1 MLKVIEM
8 FKEDGTVDE
17 LGIGSIRDTIADALY
32 PGTSVLHSRARYL
45 LFIPWLLAQAA
56 NDTTPTTGP
65 ARLRTLEARL
75 IESLLAGGETDG
87 VIGRQARAKLKRM
100 PSAAYWAALR
110 RYDLVE
116 TNVTIEGFFRAA
128 AMKRREIR
136 REPSADDRGVRE
148 VPLTSG
154 LDADLPPAPEDL
166 LTAASFAL
174 SAAEADYLKDAILS
188 SADGSHTA
196 LVLLHSDA
204 SDVDYPWEHEDVD
217 MLPASLAAVI
227 EHARRFH
234 HAIYGAPLL
243 YNLMLAEK
251 RESEAL
257 IDRYRSEI
265 EYWYDGL
272 VADDIWGGWSYS
284 DFWDVLEGLN
294 PRVRRSRAFVD
305 AWLTGARA
313 TAGVADD
320 ESLRGLVAARE
331 SALKGSRA
339 RLVNQAALD
348 VWTGGSGL
356 VRLDY
361 RWQVART
368 MTNDIFAGLGGAS

>member
-1 MLKVIEM
+1 MLKVIEL

-32 PGTSVLHSRARYL
+32 PGTSVLHSRARYF
-45 LFIPWLLAQAA
+45 LFIPWLLAHAA
-56 NDTTPTTGP
+56 NEAGP
-65 ARLRTLEARL
+65 SDGTARLRTLEARL

-110 RYDLVE
+110 RYGLVE

-128 AMKRREIR
+128 AMKRRESR
-136 REPSADDRGVRE
+136 REPNADDRGVRE
-148 VPLTSG
+148 VPLTAG
-154 LDADLPPAPEDL
+154 LDADLPPVPLDL
-166 LTAASFAL
+166 LTETSFAL
-174 SAAEADYLKDAILS
+174 SSVEAEYLKDAVLA

-196 LVLLHSDA
+196 WVLLHSGA
-204 SDVDYPWEHEDVD
+204 SDAGYPWEHDDVGE
-217 MLPASLAAVI
+217 LPSSLAALI

-234 HAIYGAPLL
+234 HAIHGAPLL

-251 RESEAL
+251 RESDSL
-257 IDRYRSEI
+257 IAFYRDEI
-265 EYWYDGL
+265 DLWHSDID
-272 VADDIWGGWSYS
+272 ADHLWDDWSHQH
-284 DFWDVLEGLN
+284 FWEVLEDLN
-294 PRVRRSRAFVD
+294 VRVRRSKPFVD
-305 AWLTGARA
+305 SWLSGARA
-313 TAGVADD
+313 SRNVAGDQ
-320 ESLRGLVAARE
+320 SLRGLIAARE

-348 VWTGGSGL
+348 IWTGGSGL

-368 MTNDIFAGLGGAS
+368 MTNDIFAGVGGVS